1 VESLAAPGE
10 DAPSATGRRGVA
22 LGDRAAALQQ
32 LAEVAAFFRRTEP
45 HSPVSYLV
53 QRAVQWGHMPL
64 ENWLRDVI
72 KDEAVLANLRD
83 TLGLKEASPGGE
95 PGADVAAH

>member
-1 VESLAAPGE
+1 M
-10 DAPSATGRRGVA
+10 ATVRIQGICPKDCR
-22 LGDRAAALQQ
+22 
-32 LAEVAAFFRRTEP
+32 EFFRRTEP

-83 TLGLKEASPGGE
+83 TLGLKEAGPGGA
-95 PGADVAAH
+95 PGADVAAQ

>member
-1 VESLAAPGE
+1 
-10 DAPSATGRRGVA
+10 
-22 LGDRAAALQQ
+22 
-32 LAEVAAFFRRTEP
+32 
-45 HSPVSYLV
+45 VSYLV

-72 KDEAVLANLRD
+72 KDETVLANLRD

-95 PGADVAAH
+95 PGTDVTAR